1 MKVTKFITGIL
12 VIFSIIIVIFLYSK
26 ENPRVYLNSRNYNTI
41 YVNEKVSIKEINP
54 LLNLLKEK
62 YDNEIS
68 EEIISKIKNIYF
80 LTNSNPKLRKD
91 WVGVIDFGYMYPVV
105 LMKIDR
111 YFFKSENYYV
121 LKDEFSNKLKKGNI
135 YLEIDHGNFIFS
147 NSKEN
152 LKRFIKKEN
161 YLNENMIRV
170 FEREKKKNLGIIMIN
185 LEKNPLSGVDEIV
198 ITGDMKK
205 NGDIQILGSV
215 KGENDIIKG
224 FNQIVNDNESGER
237 ILKKNIIYLRCQNR
251 NVKPFL
257 FFINYFLGEGF
268 SDKIFYR
275 MNRLKREYSDTIVT
289 EIEENQFLYGYLEK
303 NKGKIEIE
311 GRAFNNRIEVVSNID
326 NEALNDIF
334 KRRGREVR

>member
-1 MKVTKFITGIL
+1 MKVTKFVTGIL
-12 VIFSIIIVIFLYSK
+12 VIFSIIIFIFLYSK

-41 YVNEKVSIKEINP
+41 YANEKVSIKEINP
-54 LLNLLKEK
+54 LLNLLKGK
-62 YDNEIS
+62 YNNEIS

-91 WVGVIDFGYMYPVV
+91 WVGVIDFGYIYPII
-105 LMKIDR
+105 LMKIDK
-111 YFFKSENYYV
+111 YFLQNENYYI
-121 LKDEFSNKLKKGNI
+121 LKEELLKKLKKEKI
-135 YLEIDHGNFIFS
+135 YLGIDHGNFIFS
-147 NSKEN
+147 NSIEN
-152 LKRFIKKEN
+152 IKRFIKKEN

-224 FNQIVNDNESGER
+224 FNQIVADNESGER

-268 SDKIFYR
+268 SDKMFYR
-275 MNRLKREYSDTIVT
+275 MNRLKREYSDTIIT
-289 EIEENQFLYGYLEK
+289 EIDENQFLYGYLER

-326 NEALNDIF
+326 KEALNDIF
-334 KRRGREVR
+334 KKRGREER